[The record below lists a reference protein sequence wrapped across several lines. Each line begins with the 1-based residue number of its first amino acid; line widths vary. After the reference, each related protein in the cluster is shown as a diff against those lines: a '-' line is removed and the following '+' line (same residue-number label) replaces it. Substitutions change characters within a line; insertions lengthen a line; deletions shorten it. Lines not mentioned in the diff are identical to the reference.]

1 MPVHHPDVSIATF
14 RRIKTWME
22 TGAPDVVAQLRP
34 GASDAELHEAEDAL
48 GFALPADL
56 QELLRENDGSEDE
69 CGFWGFLQFV
79 PASFLGAAREDLL
92 RWVASDREYAV
103 TDASLYPEVY
113 PELSSDEW
121 IAIGHQ
127 GYADQLALHAKT
139 GRVFTAGKDVPALT
153 LVAPSLAAYLDG
165 YARDL
170 EAGKYRVEE
179 GFGGWYL
186 EQA

>member
-1 MPVHHPDVSIATF
+1 
-14 RRIKTWME
+14 ME
-22 TGAPDVVAQLRP
+22 TNAPDVLAQLRP
-34 GASDAELHEAEDAL
+34 GATDDELHEAEQAL

-56 QELLRENDGSEDE
+56 QALLRENDGSEDE

-79 PASFLGAAREDLL
+79 PASFLGPAREDLL
-92 RWVASDREYAV
+92 RWVKSDREYSV
-103 TDASLYPEVY
+103 TDASLYSEVY
-113 PELSSDEW
+113 PELQSNDW

-127 GYADQLALHAKT
+127 GYADQLAMHAKT
-139 GRVFTAGKDVPALT
+139 GRVFSAGKDVPAIR

-165 YARDL
+165 YAGDL
-170 EAGKYRVEE
+170 DGGEYRVEE